1 MTDDFERDYTI
12 PEERSEDP
20 QPAPQPE
27 AAYTAP
33 VQPQPTE
40 TQPEAPCIA
49 PVQPQPVPPQAETFY
64 AALVRPQPVPPQPA
78 GAEHNSYVW
87 TDAAQNNQKK
97 KRHGGRAFGISLLAI
112 FTCAV
117 LVLASIGVVHIAQ
130 SSGGNQPTVSSSE
143 TPVEQ
148 KTGFELSGRT
158 ETDELAVTD
167 VAQKIRP
174 AVVGVVNYT
183 MNSLTASG
191 YGSGVII
198 NAEGYIVTNYHVI
211 EGADRVKIV
220 LYDKTEALASIVGSD
235 EQTDLA
241 VLRVIEDENVKHSDL
256 VYASFGNSDEVQLAE
271 TVVAIGNPGGLEFAG
286 SVTRGIVSGINVKT
300 ELSGNVK
307 LIQTDAAI
315 NPGNSGGPLIDL
327 YGNVIGITSQK
338 IVDTQ
343 YEGMGFAIPSNTVKP
358 IVDSILTYGY
368 VPGRPMIGISGN
380 TIDEYVA
387 YFNNVPRGVL
397 ITSVDANTDAAAK
410 GLKKNDIITSIGG
423 VTVKTMD
430 ELNAEKEKY
439 SAGDTVE
446 LGIYRYSEGRSFTVS
461 IVLSEYKPTETL
473 N

>member
-1 MTDDFERDYTI
+1 MTDDYSKDYPT
-12 PEERSEDP
+12 PEETYEDTQSSAAQADTP
-20 QPAPQPE
+20 YTAQPAP
-27 AAYTAP
+27 
-33 VQPQPTE
+33 
-40 TQPEAPCIA
+40 
-49 PVQPQPVPPQAETFY
+49 
-64 AALVRPQPVPPQPA
+64 
-78 GAEHNSYVW
+78 AEHNSYVW
-87 TDAAQNNQKK
+87 SEAAQDKK
-97 KRHGGRAFGISLLAI
+97 KKKEHGRGHAFGVSLLAI
-112 FTCAV
+112 LICAV
-117 LVLASIGVVHIAQ
+117 LVLASFGVVHIVQ
-130 SSGGNQPTVSSSE
+130 NVSDNKGTTPESSVD

-148 KTGFELSGRT
+148 KTGFDVKGRT
-158 ETDELAVTD
+158 ENEELEVKD

-198 NAEGYIVTNYHVI
+198 NSDGYVVTNYHVI
-211 EGADRVKIV
+211 DGADRIKIV
-220 LYDKTEALASIVGSD
+220 LFDKREVLASIVGSD

-241 VLRVIEDENVKHSDL
+241 VLQIIEDENVKHSDL

-271 TVVAIGNPGGLEFAG
+271 TVIAIGNPGGLEFAG
-286 SVTRGIVSGINVKT
+286 TVTRGIVSGINVKT

-397 ITSVDANTDAAAK
+397 IVSVDANTDAAAK
-410 GLKKNDIITSIGG
+410 GLKKNDIITSIAG
-423 VTVKTMD
+423 VTIKTMD

-446 LGIYRYSEGRSFTVS
+446 LGIYRYSEGRSFTVE
-461 IVLSEYKPTETL
+461 IVLSEYKPTEKM

>member
-1 MTDDFERDYTI
+1 MKEGIIMTEDFNRDYPT
-12 PEERSEDP
+12 PESYENP
-20 QPAPQPE
+20 QFSAPQAE
-27 AAYTAP
+27 APDTP
-33 VQPQPTE
+33 VQPQP
-40 TQPEAPCIA
+40 AP
-49 PVQPQPVPPQAETFY
+49 
-64 AALVRPQPVPPQPA
+64 
-78 GAEHNSYVW
+78 AEHNSYVW
-87 TDAAQNNQKK
+87 TEAAQDKK
-97 KRHGGRAFGISLLAI
+97 KKKEHGRGYAFGVSLLAI
-112 FTCAV
+112 LICAV
-117 LVLASIGVVHIAQ
+117 LVLASFGVVHIVQNA
-130 SSGGNQPTVSSSE
+130 GGNSTVPESSTE

-148 KTGFELSGRT
+148 KTGFDLSGRT
-158 ETDELAVTD
+158 EADEISVKDA
-167 VAQKIRP
+167 AQKMRP
-174 AVVGVVNYT
+174 AVVGVVNYK

-198 NAEGYIVTNYHVI
+198 NAEGYVVTNYHVI

-220 LYDKTEALASIVGSD
+220 LYDKKEALASIVGSD
-235 EQTDLA
+235 QQTDLA
-241 VLRVIEDENVKHSDL
+241 VLQIIEDDTIKHSDL
-256 VYASFGNSDEVQLAE
+256 VYATFGNSDEVQLAE
-271 TVVAIGNPGGLEFAG
+271 TVIAIGNPGGLEFAG
-286 SVTRGIVSGINVKT
+286 TVTRGIVSGINVKT
-300 ELSGNVK
+300 DLSGNVK

-358 IVDSILTYGY
+358 IVDSIMTYGY

-461 IVLSEYKPTETL
+461 IVLSEYKPTETM